1 MQTEQL
7 DVGLVRC
14 VAPNGLRVLSESLP
28 GVRSAAVGIWV
39 RSASVHEPA
48 RHMGISHLLE
58 HMVFK
63 GTERRTARQLALELE
78 SRGGS
83 LDAYTS
89 RDHTAFQAHVLDADL
104 PVAVEVLTDLIRRPL
119 LRASD
124 LELERHVIL
133 EELSS
138 VLDAPDDLV
147 FELHARAL
155 WPDHPYGYSILGTAE
170 TVQGI
175 TADDLRAAH
184 RAGYYPGNCII
195 AAAGNVNHAQLITV
209 LEREGWLEGTELK
222 PAREAV
228 PSVPAVRGVRLATPR
243 DSQQAHLVFGTDT
256 VPSRDPRRYAFA
268 LISTIMGGGMSSRLF
283 QQIREE
289 LGLAYAVFS
298 YQQFYQ
304 TTGVSGVYLGT
315 QAETAAQASD
325 LVLAEYRRLA
335 QEGLPQEDLAA
346 GQQQLKGQVMLSL
359 ESPMSRMHRLGGVEL
374 ARDRYRRLDE
384 ILAEID
390 AVTADDI
397 RAVCAEFYAPERQ
410 TLVMLGRTDQ
420 ASTFV
425 H

>member
-1 MQTEQL
+1 VQTEQL
-7 DVGLVRC
+7 DAGLVRC

-63 GTERRTARQLALELE
+63 GTERRSARQLALELE
-78 SRGGS
+78 TRGGS

-104 PVAVEVLTDLIRRPL
+104 PVALEVLTDLVRRPL
-119 LRASD
+119 LRPSD

-138 VLDAPDDLV
+138 VHDAPDDLV

-155 WPDHPYGYSILGTAE
+155 WPDHPYGYSILGTIE

-184 RAGYYPGNCII
+184 HAGYYPGNCII
-195 AAAGNVNHAQLITV
+195 AAAGNLNHDQLMTV
-209 LEREGWLEGTELK
+209 LEREGWFDGAEPK
-222 PAREAV
+222 SAREPV
-228 PSVPAVRGVRLATPR
+228 PSVPAVRGARIATPR

-289 LGLAYAVFS
+289 LGLAYSVFS

-390 AVTADDI
+390 AVTAEDI
-397 RAVCAEFYAPERQ
+397 QAVCAEFFSP
-410 TLVMLGRTDQ
+410 VGP
-420 ASTFV
+420 
-425 H
+425 